1 MGGYYDYGY
10 GAATPSG
17 SAGAFGAITIL
28 LILFAAASY
37 IIPPIVCAVKAQEKA
52 RSVGWWV
59 FGGMMLGWIG
69 MIIILCL
76 PSLRSH
82 KPSGAHRPFYTSS
95 RDGAD
100 TSTSGNETYTVP
112 TRVRAKVEKY
122 RCAECGEMIDTEQCP
137 WCGARR
143 K

>member
-17 SAGAFGAITIL
+17 SAEAFGAITIL

-69 MIIILCL
+69 VIIILCL
-76 PSLRSH
+76 PSLKSNRA
-82 KPSGAHRPFYTSS
+82 SGVRRPFYT
-95 RDGAD
+95 
-100 TSTSGNETYTVP
+100 TSGDSVVAPLGGSASTKAPTTETGK
-112 TRVRAKVEKY
+112 REKY
-122 RCAECGEMIDTEQCP
+122 RCAECGEMIDTDQCP